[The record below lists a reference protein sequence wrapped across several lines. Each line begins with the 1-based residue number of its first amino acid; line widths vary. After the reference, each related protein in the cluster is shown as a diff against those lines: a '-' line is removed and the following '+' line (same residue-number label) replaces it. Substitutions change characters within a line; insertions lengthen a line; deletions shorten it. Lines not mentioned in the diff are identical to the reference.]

1 VEALPAMSQTL
12 DERITRWER
21 RQEVIIASL
30 EGMVDTMTTIRDM
43 IAELD
48 AWLKEP
54 PSNDL
59 SDLLRVLIATNQTI
73 SSQVD
78 EIGGKM
84 DVLRATVVRSLR
96 DSHVE

>member
-1 VEALPAMSQTL
+1 MSQTL
-12 DERITRWER
+12 DERITRWEQ

-30 EGMVDTMTTIRDM
+30 EGVVDTMTTIRDM
-43 IAELD
+43 IAELG

-84 DVLRATVVRSLR
+84 DALPATIVRSLH
-96 DSHVE
+96 DSSVE

>member
-1 VEALPAMSQTL
+1 MSQTL

>member
-1 VEALPAMSQTL
+1 MSQTL

-84 DVLRATVVRSLR
+84 DALQATVVHALH
-96 DSHVE
+96 DSHAE

>member
-1 VEALPAMSQTL
+1 MSQTL
-12 DERITRWER
+12 DERITRWEQ
-21 RQEVIIASL
+21 RQEAIIASL
-30 EGMVDTMTTIRDM
+30 EGMLDTMTTIRDM
-43 IAELD
+43 IAELG

-54 PSNDL
+54 LSSDL

-84 DVLRATVVRSLR
+84 DALPATIVRSLH
-96 DSHVE
+96 DSSVG

>member
-1 VEALPAMSQTL
+1 MSQTL

-30 EGMVDTMTTIRDM
+30 EGMVDTMTTIRTM
-43 IAELD
+43 IAELGT
-48 AWLKEP
+48 WLKEP
-54 PSNDL
+54 PSSDL
-59 SDLLRVLIATNQTI
+59 SDLLRVLIATNQNI

-84 DVLRATVVRSLR
+84 DALQATVVHALH
-96 DSHVE
+96 DSHAE

>member
-1 VEALPAMSQTL
+1 MNQML
-12 DERITRWER
+12 DERITRWEQ

-30 EGMVDTMTTIRDM
+30 EGVVVTMTTIREM
-43 IAELD
+43 IAELG

-54 PSNDL
+54 PSRDL
-59 SDLLRVLIATNQTI
+59 SDLLRVLIATNQAI

-78 EIGGKM
+78 EVGGKM
-84 DVLRATVVRSLR
+84 DALRATVVRSLR

>member
-1 VEALPAMSQTL
+1 MNQML
-12 DERITRWER
+12 DERITQWER

-30 EGMVDTMTTIRDM
+30 EGVVVTMTTIREM
-43 IAELD
+43 IAELG

-54 PSNDL
+54 PSRDL
-59 SDLLRVLIATNQTI
+59 SDLLRVLIATNQAI

-78 EIGGKM
+78 EVGGKM
-84 DVLRATVVRSLR
+84 DALRATVVRSLR

>member
-1 VEALPAMSQTL
+1 
-12 DERITRWER
+12 
-21 RQEVIIASL
+21 
-30 EGMVDTMTTIRDM
+30 MTTIRDM
-43 IAELD
+43 IAELG

-59 SDLLRVLIATNQTI
+59 SDLLRVLIATNQAI

-84 DVLRATVVRSLR
+84 DALRATVVGSLR

>member
-1 VEALPAMSQTL
+1 MSQTL

-30 EGMVDTMTTIRDM
+30 AGMVDTMTTIRDM
-43 IAELD
+43 IGELD

-59 SDLLRVLIATNQTI
+59 SDLLRVLIATNQAI

-78 EIGGKM
+78 EVGGKM
-84 DVLRATVVRSLR
+84 DALRATVVRSLR